1 MQRFR
6 LRAAAVL
13 IGLFLPA
20 LGVCASLTPPAAFLA
35 YCSAGACGERSCC
48 EVEADASCP
57 APARAPESP
66 RCRACEGL
74 LTFAGEERPALRVP
88 AAAAPLPASVAAAR
102 PLPILFS
109 PNRLGILTASPP
121 LQLLHESLR
130 N

>member
-48 EVEADASCP
+48 EAEADASCP